1 MSDRQAELIALAG
14 RLADQFAGRASQH
27 DRDNSFPFENIKAL
41 KESGYTTLLVP
52 PQHGGL
58 GGDLLD
64 FVLCQERLA
73 QGCGPTALAIN
84 MHLFG
89 IGAMVERAAAQA
101 RPEQTLFLELVGR
114 QRNIIGGG
122 LSEPEG
128 GGDWGLFAT
137 TARRDGEAYVLN
149 GRKAF
154 TSLSPVVDFFMVMA
168 TIEGDDG
175 PLSSA
180 TFAVGRAAAGLEL
193 VETWDAMGMRATASH
208 DLILRDVRVPAAAMA
223 DPRPV
228 GPLGTEAI
236 SLFAWFEL
244 SIAAVYT
251 GVAIAAMNFTRD
263 FARRYKPFTLQ
274 RPISH
279 LPGVQFAMADAETLL
294 AQSRALY
301 LSIARDYM
309 ERRDALSGEEA
320 LARLIMAKY
329 AATNNAIRVVDYCME
344 IAGAHGFVRRNP
356 LERLFRDVR
365 AGVNHPLSN
374 ARVREFIGK
383 TALGVPLNVNP
394 RW

>member
-1 MSDRQAELIALAG
+1 MSDKQAQLIELAG
-14 RLADQFAGRASQH
+14 RLADEFAGRATEH
-27 DRDNSFPFENIKAL
+27 DRTNSFPFENIDVL
-41 KESGYTTLLVP
+41 KKSGYTALLVP
-52 PQHGGL
+52 ERHGGM
-58 GGDLLD
+58 GADLLD

-73 QGCGPTALAIN
+73 QGCGATALAIN

-89 IGAMVERAAAQA
+89 IGTMVERAASEG

-137 TARRDGEAYVLN
+137 KARRDGEAYVLN

-168 TIEGDDG
+168 TIEGDG

-180 TFAVGRAAAGLEL
+180 TFAVGRTTPGLEL

-208 DLILRDVRVPAAAMA
+208 DLIMKDVRVPAAAMA
-223 DPRPV
+223 EARPV
-228 GPLGTEAI
+228 GPLGIEAI
-236 SLFAWFEL
+236 PLFAWFEL

-251 GVAIAAMNFTRD
+251 GVAIAAMNFTRE
-263 FARRYKPFTLQ
+263 FAQRYKPFTLE
-274 RPISH
+274 RPISY
-279 LPGVQFAMADAETLL
+279 LPGVQFAMADAQALL

-301 LSIARDYM
+301 LSTARDYL
-309 ERRDALSGEEA
+309 ERRRSFDGEEG
-320 LARLIMAKY
+320 LARLITAKY
-329 AATNNAIRVVDYCME
+329 VAVNNAIRVVDYCME
-344 IAGAHGFVRRNP
+344 IAGAHGFLRRHP

-365 AGVNHPLSN
+365 AGMNHPLSN
-374 ARVREFIGK
+374 ARAREFIGK
-383 TALGVPLNVNP
+383 VALGVPLTINP

>member
-1 MSDRQAELIALAG
+1 MSDKQTQLIELAG
-14 RLADQFAGRASQH
+14 RLADDFATRAAEH
-27 DRDNSFPFENIKAL
+27 DRTNSFPFENIEAL
-41 KESGYTTLLVP
+41 KQAGYTALVVP
-52 PQHGGL
+52 ERHGGL
-58 GGDLLD
+58 GADLLD
-64 FVLCQERLA
+64 FILCQERLA
-73 QGCGPTALAIN
+73 QGCGATALAIN

-89 IGAMVERAAAQA
+89 IGTMVERVATEG
-101 RPEQTLFLELVGR
+101 RPEQSLFLDLVGN
-114 QRNIIGGG
+114 QRKIVGGG

-128 GGDWGLFAT
+128 GGDWGLFST
-137 TARRDGEAYVLN
+137 RARRDGEAYVIN

-154 TSLSPVVDFFMVMA
+154 TSLSPVVDFFLVMA
-168 TIEGDDG
+168 TIEGDG

-180 TFAVGRAAAGLEL
+180 TFAVGRSTPGLEL

-208 DLILRDVRVPAAAMA
+208 DLIMKDVRVPAAAMA

-263 FARRYKPFTLQ
+263 FARRYKPFTLE
-274 RPISH
+274 RPINH
-279 LPGVQFAMADAETLL
+279 LPGVQFAMADARALM

-301 LSIARDYM
+301 VSTARDYL
-309 ERRDALSGEEA
+309 EQRESLAGEEG

-329 AATNNAIRVVDYCME
+329 VAVNNAIRIVDYCME
-344 IAGAHGFVRRNP
+344 IVGAHGFLRRNP

-365 AGVNHPLSN
+365 AGMNHPLSN
-374 ARVREFIGK
+374 ARAREFIGK
-383 TALGVPLNVNP
+383 VALGVPLNTTP